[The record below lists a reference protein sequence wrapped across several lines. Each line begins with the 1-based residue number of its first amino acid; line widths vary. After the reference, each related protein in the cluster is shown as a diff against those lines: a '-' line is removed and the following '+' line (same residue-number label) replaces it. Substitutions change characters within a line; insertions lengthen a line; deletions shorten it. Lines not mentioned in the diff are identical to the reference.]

1 MDKSQVIYLVFG
13 LVVLLSLIIDLG
25 IFSKKNHSVSIQS
38 AALQTVF
45 WVLIAMGFMV
55 FIWFECGRQTAIEYL
70 SAYLMEWSLSIDNVF
85 VFIIIFSAFKV
96 KEIHYGRVL
105 LIGILMAIFLRLLF
119 ITVGV
124 SLVNEFHWILYL
136 FGLFLVYTSFKMFT
150 ATDDQEFK
158 PQESKVYKI
167 LNKYLPLVN
176 HDGNGRFIIREK
188 GKPIY
193 TTLFVVV
200 ILLGAIDFLFALDSL
215 PVVLGISRS
224 RIVVYSSNIFAVL
237 GLRSL
242 FFLLRS
248 AISKFDY
255 LQQGISFV
263 LFFIGIKMLAEHWIN
278 IWLEKQTQVY
288 LSLLIIV
295 ISIFGSIL
303 YSVKRK
309 KKGTP
314 KDIE

>member
-1 MDKSQVIYLVFG
+1 
-13 LVVLLSLIIDLG
+13 
-25 IFSKKNHSVSIQS
+25 
-38 AALQTVF
+38 
-45 WVLIAMGFMV
+45 
-55 FIWFECGRQTAIEYL
+55 
-70 SAYLMEWSLSIDNVF
+70 
-85 VFIIIFSAFKV
+85 
-96 KEIHYGRVL
+96 
-105 LIGILMAIFLRLLF
+105 MAIFLRLLF

-158 PQESKVYKI
+158 PQDSKVYKF

-303 YSVKRK
+303 YSVKHK